1 MVVVVVVTIRREN
14 LVARVQII
22 LVVGATPVRQSGEQC
37 QAAA

>member
-1 MVVVVVVTIRREN
+1 MVVVVVTIRREN